1 MILFSGGI
9 RFVIN
14 FLQFIGDNFLIKK
27 TRRKKVIARRQVLKK
42 KSAAD
47 FFERYTIKILFIE
60 LKKKTK
66 RQFGQFKRLM

>member
-27 TRRKKVIARRQVLKK
+27 TRRKKVIVRRQVLKK
-42 KSAAD
+42 KFSTD

-66 RQFGQFKRLM
+66 RQFGKFKRLV